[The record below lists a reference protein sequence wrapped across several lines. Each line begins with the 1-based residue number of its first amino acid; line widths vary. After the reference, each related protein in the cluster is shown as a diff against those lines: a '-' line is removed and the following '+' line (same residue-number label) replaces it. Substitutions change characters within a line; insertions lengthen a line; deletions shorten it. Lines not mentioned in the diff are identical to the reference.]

1 MKKTNNNEVI
11 SKVKETLT
19 KAKVAMTE
27 KEIQEIIPE
36 VNRTILRQMVRK
48 NILKESY
55 HYLHNSAKTF
65 IHKKT
70 KKQETIKGTRAIKY
84 SLN

>member
-1 MKKTNNNEVI
+1 MKKITNNEVI
-11 SKVKETLT
+11 SKVKKTLNKT
-19 KAKVAMTE
+19 KAAMTG

-36 VNRTILRQMVRK
+36 VTRTVLRQMVRQD
-48 NILKESY
+48 ILKESY

-70 KKQETIKGTRAIKY
+70 KKQEIIKGSRIIKY

>member
-1 MKKTNNNEVI
+1 MKKTSNNEI
-11 SKVKETLT
+11 MNKVKETLI
-19 KAKVAMTE
+19 KAKAAMTE
-27 KEIQEIIPE
+27 KEIQEIVPE
-36 VNRTILRQMVRK
+36 VNRTVLRQMVRK

-70 KKQETIKGTRAIKY
+70 KKQEIVK
-84 SLN
+84 